1 MPELCYNAAMATITL
16 EVPDEL
22 AQRLEGVGEGLP
34 WLLMYA
40 LDLAGI
46 PGRSIL
52 PDTPSPWDEVLAFLG
67 SRPKTQDILNYKIS
81 DEAQER
87 LEELLDLNREGM
99 LTPQERDEVEV
110 YFQID
115 HLFTMLKAHLRAPV
129 Q

>member
-1 MPELCYNAAMATITL
+1 MATITL

-22 AQRLEGVGEGLP
+22 AQRLEVVGEGLP
-34 WLLMYA
+34 WLLTYA

-46 PGRSIL
+46 PGSSIT
-52 PDTPSPWDEVLAFLG
+52 PDTLSPWNEVLAFLG
-67 SRPKTQDILNYKIS
+67 SRPETREILDFKIS